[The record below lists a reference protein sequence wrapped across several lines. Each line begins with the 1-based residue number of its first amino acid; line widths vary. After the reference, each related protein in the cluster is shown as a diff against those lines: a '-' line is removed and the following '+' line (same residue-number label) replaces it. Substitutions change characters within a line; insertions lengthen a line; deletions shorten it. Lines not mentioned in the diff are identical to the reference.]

1 MLQSIAARRLV
12 SIKEEGTMR
21 QPLVARAA
29 AGLAGLLLGTA
40 GAAFAGAV
48 YLPVPDP
55 VNSSTGSTHVVQVW
69 ITNTGGAQG
78 PYTATFLPA
87 DSDGTQRTAANPTQR
102 SPIAAGRT
110 SILDGIGTPGS
121 TGLLEID
128 AAQTMS
134 VEGRL
139 FSTPPTGTSPSVSS
153 VPAISSANLF
163 ATGTTAVLL
172 GLRRDLTHGDVAN
185 LGIANLAQQAAQ
197 CQVKLFR
204 ADGSQ
209 VATTATLTFKP
220 LSLRSFG
227 DAFGLLGEQQ
237 AADARAEV
245 SCNQPF
251 YAYAT
256 QYSGASAQLSF
267 ILPAASGTS
276 TLTVPGNGTTNPP
289 PTGGGD
295 GSILFTAPGVFHTPS
310 PGNEK
315 KTFQIPVATAMSLKK
330 MVIDMDITPGAWNR
344 AKVPGNHAL
353 IWLYR
358 GKFRGNTIANV
369 NAFSPPTSS
378 FKAAQN
384 INLPAGSDRHND
396 KKITWVQ
403 GQKYHIRF
411 TYDAEHGTVTALLTS
426 LGATVASVTVEA
438 TAPNNVLDLSPAVGM
453 TAEFGHYANQ
463 SGPEVAS
470 YGWQYAN
477 LQIAV
482 TPY

>member
-1 MLQSIAARRLV
+1 
-12 SIKEEGTMR
+12 MR
-21 QPLVARAA
+21 QSLVARIVASL
-29 AGLAGLLLGTA
+29 AGLAGLLLATA

-55 VNSSTGSTHVVQVW
+55 VNGSTGSTHVVEVW

-110 SILDGIGTPGS
+110 SILDGIGTPGT
-121 TGLLEID
+121 TGLLEIS
-128 AAQTMS
+128 AATTMS
-134 VEGRL
+134 VDGRL
-139 FSTPPTGTSPSVSS
+139 FSTPPTGTSPSIGA
-153 VPAISSANLF
+153 VPAISSANLY

-185 LGIANLAQQAAQ
+185 LGVVNLAQQAAQ

-204 ADGSQ
+204 ADGTQ

-256 QYSGASAQLSF
+256 QYSGASSQLYF
-267 ILPAASGTS
+267 ILPAGSGTS
-276 TLTVPGNGTTNPP
+276 TLTAPGSTTTPP
-289 PTGGGD
+289 PGGGD
-295 GSILFTAPGVFHTPS
+295 GSILFSAPGVFHTPS

-315 KTFQIPVATAMSLKK
+315 RTFKIAVPTAMSLKK
-330 MVIDMDITPGAWNR
+330 MVIDMDITPGPWNR

-358 GKFRGNTIANV
+358 GKFRSNTIANV

-384 INLPAGSDRHND
+384 INLPAGSDRHD
-396 KKITWVQ
+396 DRKITWVQ

-426 LGATVASVTVEA
+426 LGVTVANVTLQS
-438 TAPNNVLDLSPAVGM
+438 TAPSNVLDLSPAVGL
-453 TAEFGHYANQ
+453 TAEFGHYADQ

-477 LQIAV
+477 LQVAV